1 MTQIQWQS
9 DQIEAAED
17 ADLIELC
24 YQNGWTDGL
33 PVVPPT
39 PDRVEKM
46 LAGTNRQPDEL
57 LAAIPP
63 KWGHA
68 TIERIAINA
77 VMAGCKPEYLPV
89 VIAAVEAVTEEA
101 FNLHGVQVTTADS
114 TPLLIINGPIRKQL
128 DINDSFN
135 VFGQGWRA
143 NATIGRTIRLIGT
156 NIGGALPGELDRS
169 TLGHAGKYTF
179 CIAER
184 EEVSLWEPLHIERGF
199 DASDSTV
206 TVHAG
211 SSPYHIGSSG
221 NTAEGVLNAICQG
234 LSALGPPSA
243 EIVLVFSL
251 EHMKTIARDGF
262 GRSEIQAY
270 IHEQTQRLPE
280 DVIIVVAGGTC
291 GSVDGCNS

>member
-46 LAGTNRQPDEL
+46 LAGTDRQPDEL

-63 KWGHA
+63 KWGQA
-68 TIERIAINA
+68 TIERVAINA
-77 VMAGCKPEYLPV
+77 VMAGCKPEYMPV

-114 TPLLIINGPIRKQL
+114 TPLLIINGPIRKHL

-156 NIGGALPGELDRS
+156 NIGGALPGEFR
-169 TLGHAGKYTF
+169 
-179 CIAER
+179 
-184 EEVSLWEPLHIERGF
+184 PLHF
-199 DASDSTV
+199 
-206 TVHAG
+206 G
-211 SSPYHIGSSG
+211 S
-221 NTAEGVLNAICQG
+221 CWQ
-234 LSALGPPSA
+234 
-243 EIVLVFSL
+243 
-251 EHMKTIARDGF
+251 
-262 GRSEIQAY
+262 
-270 IHEQTQRLPE
+270 IHFLHR
-280 DVIIVVAGGTC
+280 
-291 GSVDGCNS
+291 